1 MGTGRSPPAHRHPAA
16 PTPTLGSERA
26 AWWPSHPRVPT
37 WVLERILGAFVNR
50 GPPPASP
57 WPCRGGWA
65 RVSSPESIAV
75 PTTSPG
81 VQLIPGAGAA
91 GVTLL
96 SPVTPPPSEGHGGLQ
111 PPRSVPPGAWRPSTA
126 LGPPCLSVP
135 RIPPVSPGWHRPCH
149 SSRVAGTP
157 AGPPGPGGSLWG
169 RPRWCR
175 GIPKTSV
182 SMCDVSGQV

>member
-1 MGTGRSPPAHRHPAA
+1 MGTDHRPVTGTLRA
-16 PTPTLGSERA
+16 PTPTLGSGRA

-37 WVLERILGAFVNR
+37 WLSGWILGGFVNR
-50 GPPPASP
+50 DPPAAPP

-111 PPRSVPPGAWRPSTA
+111 PPRSEHPGALRLDSSGTP
-126 LGPPCLSVP
+126 LSVCP
-135 RIPPVSPGWHRPCH
+135 EDPAGIPGLAPAMCR

-169 RPRWCR
+169 RPRGCR
-175 GIPKTSV
+175 GIPKASV
-182 SMCDVSGQV
+182 AVCDVSGQV

>member
-50 GPPPASP
+50 GPLPAPP

-81 VQLIPGAGAA
+81 VQLIPGAGAV

-111 PPRSVPPGAWRPSTA
+111 SPRSVPPGAWRPSTA
-126 LGPPCLSVP
+126 LGPPCLSVCP
-135 RIPPVSPGWHRPCH
+135 EDPARVPGLAPAVSPVTCCRDPCR
-149 SSRVAGTP
+149 S
-157 AGPPGPGGSLWG
+157 
-169 RPRWCR
+169 PRAR
-175 GIPKTSV
+175 GIPLGATPV
-182 SMCDVSGQV
+182 VPRDPQDVSEHV